1 MGVWHRCHVK
11 GKQLNIYGILWDGS
25 EINEPRL
32 LGTTEIK
39 FAFKTTKSHSLK

>member
-11 GKQLNIYGILWDGS
+11 EKQPNNYGILWDGS

-32 LGTTEIK
+32 VGTTEIIC
-39 FAFKTTKSHSLK
+39 AFKTTQSHLLK